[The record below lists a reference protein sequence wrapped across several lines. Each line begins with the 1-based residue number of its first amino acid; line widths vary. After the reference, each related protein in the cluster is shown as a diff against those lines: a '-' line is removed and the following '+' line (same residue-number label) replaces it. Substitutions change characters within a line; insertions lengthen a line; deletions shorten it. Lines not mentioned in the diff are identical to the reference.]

1 MLSPTQKYLIRKI
14 QFKLPQL
21 TEKQEVFIRSNR
33 LSFKFL
39 KIEDNT
45 VIDTSKCNKD
55 RSTNLVYSIQ
65 LNKDDKYKL
74 NIPLYRSVKDKHFDL
89 FNSESEGYKS
99 RCYNIMDPSSKADTT
114 INYRI
119 NNYFQNLTVLC
130 NDGDCE
136 YSGIN
141 NSYFVNCQCNKEQD
155 SIYYTFVNKTLSSVR
170 TINLDVVTCPHAAF
184 ISVNIFLI
192 LGNYC

>member
-1 MLSPTQKYLIRKI
+1 
-14 QFKLPQL
+14 
-21 TEKQEVFIRSNR
+21 
-33 LSFKFL
+33 
-39 KIEDNT
+39 
-45 VIDTSKCNKD
+45 
-55 RSTNLVYSIQ
+55 
-65 LNKDDKYKL
+65 
-74 NIPLYRSVKDKHFDL
+74 
-89 FNSESEGYKS
+89 
-99 RCYNIMDPSSKADTT
+99 MDPSSKADTT